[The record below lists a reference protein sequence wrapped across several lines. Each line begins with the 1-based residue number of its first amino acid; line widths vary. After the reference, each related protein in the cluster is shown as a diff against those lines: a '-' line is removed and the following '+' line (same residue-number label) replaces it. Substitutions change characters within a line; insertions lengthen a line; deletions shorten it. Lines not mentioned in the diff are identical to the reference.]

1 MSQTGRP
8 PRIRALGRSLKVL
21 ERIAT
26 IGELMGLD
34 RSSSYRMAR
43 RESWPM
49 VGSPASGWVL
59 TLQILDRYGIEYRL
73 ESDEPVDLPGGSQ
86 ADPRPADCP
95 VGQCEGCSEHRCTPC
110 ADERGIAPW
119 ELGRDDKTESSQ

>member
-59 TLQILDRYGIEYRL
+59 TLQVLDRYGIEYRL
-73 ESDEPVDLPGGSQ
+73 ESD
-86 ADPRPADCP
+86 DPA
-95 VGQCEGCSEHRCTPC
+95 
-110 ADERGIAPW
+110 
-119 ELGRDDKTESSQ
+119 ELDAVPTDDATQ